1 MSDLPTPSLPDS
13 IIDDASLD
21 ESNYQIQH
29 QQGYSYA
36 SPEEAIAGV
45 ESAKVVS
52 PYTLGEALKAIP
64 TVAQFSTMLDELNK
78 QTLSGSVQYKKEYL
92 EVSLAEIVESINA
105 MGVYIDAN
113 TPVREYKNYIANIVG
128 DTTEIESIIRLIN
141 NDNSLIQLS
150 LANQLNYCLETVRLI
165 YNVLLS
171 FGANFNTRTPFREY
185 VAYIKSLKVVANINN
200 CYIPIPS
207 MRVEVDATA
216 VFGGIATANC
226 DLYIP
231 APSMITVASST
242 STDAITVNLAVD
254 GSGSVTGQGRY
265 APGSSVVLN
274 AYPSENWHFVLWSD
288 GIETASRQ
296 IVVTEDIT
304 LTAIFEINEGE

>member
-13 IIDDASLD
+13 IVDEASLD

-45 ESAKVVS
+45 ETAKVIS

-64 TVAQFSTMLDELNK
+64 TLAQFSSMLDELNK
-78 QTLSGSVQYKKEYL
+78 QTVSGSVQYKKEYL
-92 EVSLAEIVESINA
+92 QVSLAEIVETINA
-105 MGVYIDAN
+105 MGVHIDAN
-113 TPVREYKNYIANIVG
+113 TPVREYKNYISNIVG

-141 NDNSLIQLS
+141 NDKTIMQLS

-165 YNVLLS
+165 YNILIS

-185 VAYIKSLKVVANINN
+185 VAYIKSLKLIANIND
-200 CYIPIPS
+200 CYIPIPNI
-207 MRVEVDATA
+207 RAKGDATA
-216 VFGGIATANC
+216 VFHGDIPVNC
-226 DLYIP
+226 DLYV
-231 APSMITVASST
+231 PSPSIITVASAST
-242 STDAITVNLAVD
+242 NAITVNLEVE
-254 GSGSVTGQGRY
+254 GSGYVTGQGRY
-265 APGSSVVLN
+265 APGSVVTLN

-304 LTAIFEINEGE
+304 LTAIFEMNEGE